1 MDFVMAE
8 LLENLKEDVMDA
20 NLVRVMADLLVKLT
34 EKNLA

>member
-20 NLVRVMADLLVKLT
+20 NLVLVMVHLLVKLM
-34 EKNLA
+34 ERNLA